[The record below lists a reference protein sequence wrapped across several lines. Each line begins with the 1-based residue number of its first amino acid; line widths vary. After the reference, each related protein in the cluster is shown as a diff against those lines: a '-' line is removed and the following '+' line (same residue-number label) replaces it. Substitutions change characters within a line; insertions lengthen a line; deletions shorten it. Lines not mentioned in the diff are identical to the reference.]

1 MDRNRLS
8 RQLKTLAIQAEAA
21 WDRAVD
27 GASEDLTAALARGE
41 IPGVALEAA
50 TAAAMGEAMGAW
62 EEAIAAAGRGDLRDA
77 AYSLGI
83 AAALGKEHGCDDPEQ
98 RALCLVR
105 EALGVDRESRR
116 ALRMASPRRLP
127 ARVRVGRV
135 LRGAAPRPS
144 RPSLIILR
152 VRAVQDLL
160 GPGQGQLGPAHVRR
174 RLAPRLWHGLQ
185 APRRARVPAHQ
196 AGETERPEP
205 LLRRPVMPL
214 PEGTGELADAGP
226 APQLSP

>member
-105 EALGVDRESRR
+105 EALGVDR
-116 ALRMASPRRLP
+116 
-127 ARVRVGRV
+127 
-135 LRGAAPRPS
+135 
-144 RPSLIILR
+144 
-152 VRAVQDLL
+152 
-160 GPGQGQLGPAHVRR
+160 
-174 RLAPRLWHGLQ
+174 
-185 APRRARVPAHQ
+185 
-196 AGETERPEP
+196 
-205 LLRRPVMPL
+205 
-214 PEGTGELADAGP
+214 
-226 APQLSP
+226 